1 MGNSRLYRIDKRGR
15 LPELPGAFHSE
26 TARLA
31 VPEAATASGATSPM
45 KRLRDRTTLR
55 CHVRVEYAGRPYGIH
70 ASFHRRGGET
80 ASDDV
85 PTAHDPPVPVAT
97 CAVRGNVVSKCGF
110 LGLGF
115 D

>member
-31 VPEAATASGATSPM
+31 APEAATASGATSPM
-45 KRLRDRTTLR
+45 KRLRDRTTLQ

-70 ASFHRRGGET
+70 ASG
-80 ASDDV
+80 
-85 PTAHDPPVPVAT
+85 VAARPRAT
-97 CAVRGNVVSKCGF
+97 MSPLHMTSQYQSPHAPFGKM
-110 LGLGF
+110 L
-115 D
+115 